1 MHACLIVG
9 HGNVSMSDHGMHSIH
24 FFVLFLQSFQGG
36 VDVPNRDEC
45 DGDCDGDVQV
55 ELPIVQY

>member
-1 MHACLIVG
+1 
-9 HGNVSMSDHGMHSIH
+9 MSDHGMHSIH
-24 FFVLFLQSFQGG
+24 FFVWFLQSFQDG